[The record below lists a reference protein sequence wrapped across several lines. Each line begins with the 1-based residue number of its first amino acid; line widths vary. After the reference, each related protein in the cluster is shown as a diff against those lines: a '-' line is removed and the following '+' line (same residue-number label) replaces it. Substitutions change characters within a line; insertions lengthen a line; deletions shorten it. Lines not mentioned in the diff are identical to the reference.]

1 MTMEEYEKHM
11 LSKIKSTPSFVCFC
25 SDFMEHY
32 WLIPVKQLSAI
43 YDERK
48 LEFSMIRGMVLNTLV
63 VLLFFKQI
71 FFLFQKTRNRIYN

>member
-11 LSKIKSTPSFVCFC
+11 LSKIKSTPSFVCIC

-32 WLIPVKQLSAI
+32 WLIAVKQLSAI

-48 LEFSMIRGMVLNTLV
+48 LEFWMIRGRVLNSVV
-63 VLLFFKQI
+63 VLFFFKKI